1 MTDHPLILIHQPFCQ
16 GSNLYSLSPTRDSVV
31 GYSSPPRSEQKIL
44 YHHLCSL
51 HPITRHF
58 AKEVGLILGIQHLLY
73 GSRKQKATP
82 IRHVVSSVEE
92 VAISALERLAE
103 AIEDEEEPLVI
114 QQGEKYIVVI
124 LR

>member
-1 MTDHPLILIHQPFCQ
+1 
-16 GSNLYSLSPTRDSVV
+16 
-31 GYSSPPRSEQKIL
+31 
-44 YHHLCSL
+44 
-51 HPITRHF
+51 
-58 AKEVGLILGIQHLLY
+58 
-73 GSRKQKATP
+73 
-82 IRHVVSSVEE
+82 VEE